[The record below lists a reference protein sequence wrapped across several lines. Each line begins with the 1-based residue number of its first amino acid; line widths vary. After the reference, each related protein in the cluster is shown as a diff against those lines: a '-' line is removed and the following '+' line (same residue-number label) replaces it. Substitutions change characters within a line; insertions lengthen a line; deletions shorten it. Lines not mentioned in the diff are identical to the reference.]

1 MDIDKDDSKHS
12 MRTNNGGENIEEVI
26 NLDSDED
33 EDINNSVIHNPEGK
47 ASHAMRALSGG
58 HLHME
63 QPELASRIQLDV
75 QGALK
80 GDIDLINSEQQA
92 AMHVS
97 RNKNSPLT
105 PLWNYVDPQ
114 GNTRGP
120 FPLMSLFRWRGFFD
134 KNFKVWRTGETV
146 EQAILLTDAFVMD
159 L

>member
-12 MRTNNGGENIEEVI
+12 RRSNNGGENIEEVI

-63 QPELASRIQLDV
+63 QPESA
-75 QGALK
+75 
-80 GDIDLINSEQQA
+80 
-92 AMHVS
+92 
-97 RNKNSPLT
+97 NKNSPLT